1 MRELSLHIL
10 DIVQN
15 SIAAGAGTVTI
26 RVQEDSTADR
36 LSLSV
41 ADDGRGMDEETIA
54 KVTDPFYTT
63 RTTRKVGLGIP
74 LLKTGAIACEGDFS
88 IESRLGE
95 GTVITASYRRSH
107 IDRPPLGDMV
117 STMLTILL
125 GDEGVDYVY
134 SHDLDGAQFAFAS
147 SEMKE
152 LLDGLSFQ
160 NPDVYAWLKEFLTEG
175 EMGLDKN
182 RTMG

>member
-26 RVQEDSTADR
+26 QVQEDSGEDWI
-36 LSLSV
+36 SLSV

-54 KVTDPFYTT
+54 RVTDPFYTT

-74 LLKTGAIACEGDFS
+74 LLKTGATSCEGDFS

-95 GTVITASYRRSH
+95 GTTIRASYRRSH

-125 GDEGVDYVY
+125 GDESVDYVY
-134 SHDLDGAQFAFAS
+134 SHEVDGVAFSFAS
-147 SEMKE
+147 KEMKE

-160 NPDVYAWLKEFLTEG
+160 NPDVYAWLKEFLVEG
-175 EMGLDKN
+175 EGGLV
-182 RTMG
+182 T